1 MLTDSGPMSAIEQLL
16 KVARAYGAAEGVP
29 LSTVSSRALNDG
41 KRLNALEEGAD
52 ITVGRMESA
61 LRWFSEKWPATAEWP
76 EDVPRPVAAE
86 ARA

>member
-1 MLTDSGPMSAIEQLL
+1 MSAIEQLL

-41 KRLNALEEGAD
+41 KRLKALEEEGAD
-52 ITVGRMESA
+52 ITVGRLETA
-61 LRWFSEKWPATAEWP
+61 LRWFSDKWPDGCDWP
-76 EDVPRPVAAE
+76 ADVPRPVVE

>member
-1 MLTDSGPMSAIEQLL
+1 MSAIEQLL

-41 KRLNALEEGAD
+41 KRLKALEEDGAN
-52 ITVGRMESA
+52 ITVGRLETA
-61 LRWFSEKWPATAEWP
+61 LRWFSDKWPSGAVWP
-76 EDVPRPVAAE
+76 EDVPRPVAE